1 MNRCCAHRALT
12 KTYTMGKRSL
22 EVLRGV
28 DLDVARGEFL
38 ALRGASGAGKSTLL
52 HLIGG
57 LDSPNAGEIFFDG
70 QNLVAFSERELT
82 RLPQP
87 PRRFCFS
94 GVSSAAGTDRAGK
107 CLPARAHGADCQRA
121 SCETRGRE
129 LLARVGLKDRLEHK
143 PSELS
148 GGEQQRVAIARALI
162 NEPELILADEPT
174 GNLDSQTGGEI
185 IELLKSLRVEKQT
198 TLVIATHDAK
208 VAANAE
214 RVIELVD
221 GRIQIKIGLSS
232 YLMVENEDENESR
245 RNLSRND
252 GKCIFKPAVV
262 GGVCRAATNPSPS
275 GASGAG
281 EKPGAELGGGEPL
294 ADWER

>member
-1 MNRCCAHRALT
+1 MSDLLLSARALT

-38 ALRGASGAGKSTLL
+38 ALRGSSGAGKSTLL

-57 LDSPNAGEIFFDG
+57 LDSPNAGEILFDG
-70 QNLVAFSERELT
+70 QNLVAFSESKLTHFRNRRVGFIFQAYHLLPELDA
-82 RLPQP
+82 LEN
-87 PRRFCFS
+87 
-94 GVSSAAGTDRAGK
+94 V
-107 CLPARAHGADCQRA
+107 CLPARMARISRA
-121 SCETRGRE
+121 TVEARGRE
-129 LLARVGLKDRLEHK
+129 LLARVGLKDRLDHK

-174 GNLDSQTGGEI
+174 GNLDSHTGGEI
-185 IELLKSLRVEKQT
+185 IELLKSLRVERNT

-221 GRIQIKIGLSS
+221 GRI
-232 YLMVENEDENESR
+232 N
-245 RNLSRND
+245 
-252 GKCIFKPAVV
+252 
-262 GGVCRAATNPSPS
+262 
-275 GASGAG
+275 
-281 EKPGAELGGGEPL
+281 
-294 ADWER
+294 